1 MTEHG
6 WPFLIGRAEHAG
18 YRVVVVP
25 DFMADAA
32 AVDALS
38 GAARDVRLPAD
49 TACVRELRGLECGPV
64 TVVYRCFNPRAD
76 DYGLGGDELSDG
88 FGRPIRVTE
97 GVALRSAATGGL
109 PEITIADLD
118 RAHAAVAGAYRDFWQ
133 HERDYVRR
141 TSAGRP
147 LGNSAGSGEQPVH
160 LEVAEPW
167 SRPRAAT
174 AARGPAARQPAEH
187 RRRPRRTAPAVAVT
201 AAVLIAGLVVGVPLV
216 SGALRGKPAPA
227 AASVL
232 GGFCDALKAGRPD
245 AAYGYTSPQLR
256 SMISPTDFVRELLP
270 TAPRATECAYTV
282 KVASGSAAR
291 GTVVLTAGSAPPTTW
306 NVTLA
311 AGGGASWLIDSLM
324 PTG

>member
-160 LEVAEPW
+160 LEVAQPL

-174 AARGPAARQPAEH
+174 AARGPAARQPPEH
-187 RRRPRRTAPAVAVT
+187 RRPPRPAPPAVPAPPPVP
-201 AAVLIAGLVVGVPLV
+201 IPRPVVGVPPGT
-216 SGALRGKPAPA
+216 GAL
-227 AASVL
+227 
-232 GGFCDALKAGRPD
+232 
-245 AAYGYTSPQLR
+245 
-256 SMISPTDFVRELLP
+256 
-270 TAPRATECAYTV
+270 
-282 KVASGSAAR
+282 
-291 GTVVLTAGSAPPTTW
+291 
-306 NVTLA
+306 
-311 AGGGASWLIDSLM
+311 
-324 PTG
+324 